1 MKGLAAALV
10 ALMIWTAGLMAFA
23 DRVARL
29 TPADAPAPADGVVAL
44 TGGSPLRL
52 RAATQLL
59 ENGEGR
65 RLLVSGVNQK
75 VSRGQIWTMTGA
87 AKPLFDCC
95 VDLDFTAADTI
106 GNARETARWSR
117 AMGYHSLI
125 LVTADYHT
133 PRAALELKAVL
144 PGTRIAAYPVVTP
157 DLDAR
162 RWWRTSAG
170 ARRMVSEY
178 AKYLVAL
185 GREALIGRR
194 ASQGR
199 AAEAQATR
207 GQLGAGAGR
216 AHRGS
221 VQG

>member
-1 MKGLAAALV
+1 VKGLAAVLV
-10 ALMIWTAGLMAFA
+10 VLVIWTAGLLAFA
-23 DRVARL
+23 GRVARL

-65 RLLVSGVNQK
+65 RLLVSGVNPK
-75 VSRGQIWTMTGA
+75 VSRSQIWTMTGA

-106 GNARETARWSR
+106 GNARETARWAR
-117 AMGYHSLI
+117 AMGYRSLI

-133 PRAALELKAVL
+133 PRAAVELKAVL
-144 PGTRIAAYPVVTP
+144 PTTKITSYPVATP

-162 RWWRTSAG
+162 RWWRTSGG
-170 ARRMVSEY
+170 ARRMASEY
-178 AKYLVAL
+178 MKYLVAL
-185 GREALIGRR
+185 SREALIGRR
-194 ASQGR
+194 TPHGA
-199 AAEAQATR
+199 
-207 GQLGAGAGR
+207 AGAGPTSGETSEPSM
-216 AHRGS
+216 RGS
-221 VQG
+221 GRQ